1 MRRLPKTPTGN
12 SAEASH
18 ARQLA
23 AVIRS
28 SQPVMSPGVLTDYTT
43 RGTRQRAK
51 QRAGRGGPG
60 GDDELVWQ

>member
-1 MRRLPKTPTGN
+1 MRRLPKIPKST
-12 SAEASH
+12 SAEALH
-18 ARQLA
+18 DRR
-23 AVIRS
+23 VIETLQS
-28 SQPVMSPGVLTDYTT
+28 LQPIHGPGVLTDYTT